1 MALFNSAENPV
12 RYGVIL
18 EIASGSV
25 LAAIVRSE
33 RDTPHPDIIWSMREY
48 AKRTTEQDLSIS
60 AKGVLTALINVTL
73 ATESAGRAAL
83 KTYDKTASLK
93 YVQVSI
99 TAPWSYTI
107 SKVINYTE
115 TGTFTIT
122 TALITSLMEA
132 AQKKIVEELKENE
145 VASDLGLVIM
155 TRATTDIQANE
166 YRTLDPVGQKAETLT
181 LTQVSGVAQT
191 YITDAI
197 NEIHKKV
204 LPHTAIERYSFM
216 LLFHCVIREL
226 HHNTTE
232 YCLVDIT
239 DEATEIGIVRD
250 GILRYCTHTPLGIS
264 SIARELATVLSLPID
279 EAHAFL
285 REPYYS
291 HALGEMKAEN
301 RAKVEAILT
310 EYQSAVTDLFHE
322 TGDTLSIPKVLFL
335 HGGFQT
341 ETFFTEQI
349 ALAARAATN
358 STHNIH
364 PVSTELLTEHYTAE
378 QKQAIMEGNPDTA
391 ILVAAAFFHKQHHCN
406 DFIQV

>member
-1 MALFNSAENPV
+1 MALFNSAVNPI

-33 RDTPHPDIIWSMREY
+33 RDTPHPDLIWSVREHV
-48 AKRTTEQDLSIS
+48 KRTTEHDIEVS
-60 AKGVLTALINVTL
+60 AKGVLTALMNAML
-73 ATESAGRAAL
+73 AVESEGRNTL
-83 KTYDKTASLK
+83 KTFDKTATLK
-93 YVQVSI
+93 HVQVSI

-115 TGTFTIT
+115 ANTFTIT
-122 TALITSLMEA
+122 SALIANLMEA
-132 AQKKIVEELKENE
+132 AQKKIAEELKENE
-145 VASDLGLVIM
+145 LASDLGLVIM

-166 YRTLDPVGQKAETLT
+166 YRTENPVGQKAESLA
-181 LTQVSGVAQT
+181 LTQISAVAQT
-191 YITDAI
+191 YITEAI
-197 NEIHKKV
+197 NDIHKKV
-204 LPHTAIERYSFM
+204 LPHTTIERYSFM

-226 HHNTTE
+226 HHYTTE

-250 GILRYCTHTPLGIS
+250 GILRYCTHAPRGIS
-264 SIARELATVLSLPID
+264 TIARELATVLGLPID

-291 HALGEMKAEN
+291 HALGEMNAEN
-301 RAKVEAILT
+301 RTKVQAVLT
-310 EYQSAVTDLFHE
+310 EYQSAITDLFHE

-364 PVSTELLTEHYTAE
+364 PVSTELLTEHYTSE